1 MKTRNVDLIPEET
14 REKVDRF
21 WDDPQNIM
29 NLIDLI
35 FLNEDNKMREI
46 VS

>member
-1 MKTRNVDLIPEET
+1 MDTRDADLIRDED
-14 REKVDRF
+14 RERVDRF
-21 WDDPQNIM
+21 WDNPQNIM

-35 FLNEDNKMREI
+35 FLNEDNEAGV